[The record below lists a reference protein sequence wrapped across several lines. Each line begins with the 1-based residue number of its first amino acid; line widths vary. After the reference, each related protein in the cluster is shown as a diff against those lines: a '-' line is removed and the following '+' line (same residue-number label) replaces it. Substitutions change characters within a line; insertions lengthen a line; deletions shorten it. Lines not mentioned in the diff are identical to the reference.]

1 MEKIQNSVRHFI
13 KTITAHAV
21 WDEAVDEGIL
31 HIPLVEEYESL
42 EYLTHIVPVLTRPK
56 HELYLFFHL
65 MLNNINAYAISFPVV
80 PRGESRV
87 RLVFHAHN
95 DLEQAETLANVICEW
110 AEEMLSIKNGKTENS
125 IPSAARQVYSM
136 KI

>member
-1 MEKIQNSVRHFI
+1 
-13 KTITAHAV
+13 
-21 WDEAVDEGIL
+21 
-31 HIPLVEEYESL
+31 VEEYESL